1 MLRLTTENQF
11 KRIAYAFFSTF
22 SQIEAITLSF
32 DDRNNCCIDFWK
44 TNELTSRYGVYEH
57 RTNNRWSYTNI
68 RNRNRTGLF
77 SSLKVITSFNH
88 SDENNFFVER
98 DDVMCQ
104 YKNNNVSFTE
114 SEAKE
119 KMKKIAKLLNLDK
132 IIVEDGNVFTFVDD
146 DRDIQRLSFRG
157 AGGLINYRGDLN
169 YLVTNVLPF

>member
-22 SQIEAITLSF
+22 NQIEAITLSF
-32 DDRNNCCIDFWK
+32 DERNNCCIDFWK

-57 RTNNRWSYTNI
+57 RANNSWTIHNI

-77 SSLKVITSFNH
+77 SSLKVITSFNL

-98 DDVMCQ
+98 NDVMCQ

-114 SEAKE
+114 NEAKE

-132 IIVEDGNVFTFVDD
+132 IIIEDGNIFTFADD
-146 DRDIQRLSFRG
+146 NGDVQRLSFRG

-169 YLVTNVLPF
+169 YTRTNIMPF